1 MIKFNPYNPYE
12 VRALRDEIGK
22 MCYERGLTAL
32 EAARELQI
40 YTTKRISDVELAK
53 KIRSQRDCYKKA
65 MKHQNLE
72 KKFQTDPSKA
82 ENVSSVE
89 LSDKEIAELEEKGF
103 ITLSSLNGQ
112 KEALYDGEFY
122 KKTIV
127 TLDGS
132 LITEEILMRAHNL
145 DPLCWKIIDH
155 TSNSWQSQT
164 KEGRAITLL
173 QSKIRV
179 KPIVGPDGGA
189 WKQAFEKTIEMMAKD
204 DKNPEPIS
212 KRSVQNG
219 DDLAIC
225 CIADLH
231 LGKLGVGSAC
241 GAEYNSKIAE
251 ENFNYII
258 DEYIR
263 QFKSYDNL
271 GKIIFYWCQDFFHYD
286 NRNNTTTRGTK
297 QDTDT
302 IWPVMLTHGCE
313 LLARAIN
320 RLKKVAPVETM
331 YVCSNHDEH
340 TGFAAAL
347 FLEGLFRNDEMVTVN
362 IAPTTRKYFRWGN
375 GLYGFAHG
383 DKEGKRIAAMMQ
395 IEARKAWGVT
405 LFHEWFLG
413 HFHSEHIKDDGGVVM
428 RYLGSPT
435 GTDAWHS
442 QSGYVGATR
451 EAQLFIRN
459 KVTGPV
465 TNIPII
471 IPTREILNS
480 EIDMPEYEG
489 WVEVRV

>member
-1 MIKFNPYNPYE
+1 MIKFNPYNSHE

-53 KIRSQRDCYKKA
+53 KIRSQRDNYKRV
-65 MKHQNLE
+65 MKDKVASKKSHKGDKKLE
-72 KKFQTDPSKA
+72 NTSFEQ
-82 ENVSSVE
+82 
-89 LSDKEIAELEEKGF
+89 LSDEQVSELEEKGY
-103 ITLSSLNGQ
+103 IVLNSS
-112 KEALYDGEFY
+112 DGETKYLANGALFE
-122 KKTIV
+122 KTIV
-127 TLDGS
+127 ALDGS
-132 LITEEILMRAHNL
+132 LITPEVIMMAHNF
-145 DPLCWKIIDH
+145 DPLCWEIASCKAKSYQVQIKDGKTGTYH
-155 TSNSWQSQT
+155 QSS
-164 KEGRAITLL
+164 ITV
-173 QSKIRV
+173 R
-179 KPIVGPDGGA
+179 PIAGPNGSA
-189 WKQAFEKTIEMMAKD
+189 WKQAFEKTIEMMAED
-204 DKNPEPIS
+204 DKNSEPMS
-212 KRSVQNG
+212 KKSIQEG